1 MQIDWRLKS
10 RLYLYRKLIGKIIV
24 ELIAPASIVAFISI
38 VATLSVRATIW
49 FLNAVL

>member
-10 RLYLYRKLIGKIIV
+10 RLYLYRKLLGKIIV

-38 VATLSVRATIW
+38 VATLSVKATLWVASLIP
-49 FLNAVL
+49 